1 MGSLLPN
8 GFARSI
14 LPSMWFSLRESL
26 RRPSRQP
33 ISATKVRWKSLII
46 RRRWCA
52 ELIFFGSDAEPRR
65 RHRESHSWRNNTPTR
80 LVRSIRILGC
90 SGAMLSAMAS
100 QEEATRQR
108 AVLVVEDEIL
118 IRSAV
123 AEFLRN
129 LGYRVIEA
137 ADAAEA
143 VAIFASRTQIDLVFS
158 DINMPGPMD
167 GIGLVRWIAD
177 HHPGTHIILTSAISH
192 APRAGQSGAGF
203 LRKPYRLAEAARPIA
218 PLLNDPPQEET

>member
-8 GFARSI
+8 GFSRSI

-33 ISATKVRWKSLII
+33 ISATKGRWKSPIT

-52 ELIFFGSDAEPRR
+52 ELIFFWSDGGPRR
-65 RHRESHSWRNNTPTR
+65 RHKELHSWARNNSLTR
-80 LVRSIRILGC
+80 RVRAIRILGC

-108 AVLVVEDEIL
+108 AILVVEDEIL

-129 LGYRVIEA
+129 VGYRVIEA
-137 ADAAEA
+137 AD
-143 VAIFASRTQIDLVFS
+143 
-158 DINMPGPMD
+158 
-167 GIGLVRWIAD
+167 
-177 HHPGTHIILTSAISH
+177 
-192 APRAGQSGAGF
+192 
-203 LRKPYRLAEAARPIA
+203 
-218 PLLNDPPQEET
+218 